1 MLTEVQLYQ
10 IERPA
15 SVAAA
20 LTELLTAVNPASVT
34 YSNMAIYNESFTIAG
49 ASSTITFDALITVLY
64 VDTLGVPITVTK
76 ALTGETVL
84 MSGDYEDV
92 IGETTV
98 MTMPSNVPGTNPV
111 LTPTSITLDFD
122 MTMTLNPLAKYVKM
136 FVDEW
141 Q

>member
-1 MLTEVQLYQ
+1 MATEVQVYQ

-15 SVAAA
+15 TVAAS
-20 LTELLTAVNPASVT
+20 LTEALTAVNPASVT

-49 ASSTITFDALITVLY
+49 ATSSITFDALITVLY
-64 VDTLGVPITVTK
+64 VDTLGVPQTTTK

-111 LTPTSITLDFD
+111 MTPTSITLDFD
-122 MTMTLNPLAKYVKM
+122 MTMLLDPLAKLVKM
-136 FVDEW
+136 FVN
-141 Q
+141 